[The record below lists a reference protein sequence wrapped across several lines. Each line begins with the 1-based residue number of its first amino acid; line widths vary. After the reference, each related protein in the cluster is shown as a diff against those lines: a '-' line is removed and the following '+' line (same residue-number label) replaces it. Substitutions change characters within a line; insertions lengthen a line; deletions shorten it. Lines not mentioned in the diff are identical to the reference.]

1 MAATKHED
9 NEQTDAAQQ
18 AYALLSIDSLN
29 LLIPRHEI
37 RSLVSV
43 DEIHAAVEAEENALG
58 HVVFESGDWP
68 VFCVSRELSPLHSV
82 TDASRICVILH
93 IDNKYMGLLCDQ
105 IQNIEQQKIQG
116 LKPCMSLSDSPIS
129 GLLIY
134 DNAVACATS
143 TQRLNAFLVSK

>member
-9 NEQTDAAQQ
+9 NEQTDAAQ

-68 VFCVSRELSPLHSV
+68 VFGVSSELSPLHSI
-82 TDASRICVILH
+82 TDTRRICAILH

-105 IQNIEQQKIQG
+105 IQNIEQQQIQG
-116 LKPCMSLSDSPIS
+116 LKPCMNTPDSPIS

>member
-1 MAATKHED
+1 MAATKYED
-9 NEQTDAAQQ
+9 NEQTSAAQ
-18 AYALLSIDSLN
+18 AYALLSIDSLS

-43 DEIHAAVEAEENALG
+43 DEIHEAVEAEENALG
-58 HVVFESGDWP
+58 HIVFESEDWP
-68 VFCVSRELSPLHSV
+68 VFCLSRELSPLHSI
-82 TDASRICVILH
+82 TAASRICVILH

-105 IQNIEQQKIQG
+105 IQNIEQQQIQS
-116 LKPCMSLSDSPIS
+116 LKPCMSTPDSPIF

-143 TQRLNAFLVSK
+143 TQHLNAFLISK

>member
-9 NEQTDAAQQ
+9 NEQTSTSQ
-18 AYALLSIDSLN
+18 AYALLSIDSLS

-43 DEIHAAVEAEENALG
+43 DDIHAAVESEENALG
-58 HVVFESGDWP
+58 HIVFESGDWP
-68 VFCVSRELSPLHSV
+68 VFCVSRELSPLHSI

-105 IQNIEQQKIQG
+105 IQNIEQQQIQG
-116 LKPCMSLSDSPIS
+116 LKPCMNTPDSPIL